1 MFIIS
6 TQFKTV
12 ETEDVAFAAEL
23 LSGLVARLPEHQGVE
38 VAFWVRDWRA
48 REYCL
53 ALAKLAAP
61 DNVGHVAPYPGS
73 YTRGFRSVWK

>member
-6 TQFKTV
+6 TEFKTI

-23 LSGLVARLPEHQGVE
+23 LAGLVKRLGAHPGTE
-38 VAFWVRDWRA
+38 VAFWCRDWRA
-48 REYCL
+48 RQYCL
-53 ALAKLAAP
+53 ALAKLAEP